1 MKNILKAMFS
11 IFMAFVVFM
20 CVSAFTD
27 TKVETTKSLSFITK
41 NIKSDFTLPTVNP
54 VDVMLKKSA
63 VEIVSIDTINISPI
77 VITSTRIDK
86 KPFDKLL
93 RSIKKD
99 PKVYT
104 GNISKNTIEM
114 PKLMPL
120 KPISAY
126 ITLLVPLPPILLKV

>member
-1 MKNILKAMFS
+1 MKNILKGMFS

-41 NIKSDFTLPTVNP
+41 NIKSDFTLPAVNP

-104 GNISKNTIEM
+104 SNTSNNTIEM